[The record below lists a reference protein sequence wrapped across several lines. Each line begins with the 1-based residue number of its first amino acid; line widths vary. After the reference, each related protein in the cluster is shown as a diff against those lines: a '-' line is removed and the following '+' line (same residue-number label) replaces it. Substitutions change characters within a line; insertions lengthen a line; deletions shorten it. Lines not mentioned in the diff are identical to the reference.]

1 MQPGSTPGQLDC
13 SHLPTDWSDAL
24 SSRGWD
30 GNRVD
35 TLVEMVYGTS
45 ETVYPPHTDVFRAFH
60 LTPLEDVK
68 VVILGQDPYPRPGQ
82 AHGLAFSVPS
92 GLRQPPSLRR
102 IFRALSEDDGLN
114 FRQPRSGDLA
124 PWAEKGVLLL
134 NTALTVKE
142 GAAGSHVAEW
152 KAFTD
157 SVVELLAERR
167 TPVVFLL
174 WGTPAHGKGAS
185 LATDEPRRLLLCSAH
200 PAARG
205 RTRAV
210 RFGLDR
216 PFSSANDFLT
226 SHGAT
231 AVDWSL
237 PSEEGG

>member
-1 MQPGSTPGQLDC
+1 
-13 SHLPTDWSDAL
+13 
-24 SSRGWD
+24 
-30 GNRVD
+30 
-35 TLVEMVYGTS
+35 MVYGTS

-102 IFRALSEDDGLN
+102 IFRALREDDGLT

-124 PWAEKGVLLL
+124 SWAEKGVLLL

-157 SVVELLAERR
+157 SVVELVAERR

-174 WGTPAHGKGAS
+174 WGIRPRQGGILGDGRAAQAPPLLSTPG
-185 LATDEPRRLLLCSAH
+185 
-200 PAARG
+200 ARG
-205 RTRAV
+205 RTSPA

-216 PFSSANDFLT
+216 PISSANDFLT
-226 SHGAT
+226 SHGAS

-237 PSEEGG
+237 PGEVGG